1 VIHLKKF
8 FGVTPKKLEAYYL
21 KHIK

>member
-8 FGVTPKKLEAYYL
+8 FGATPRKLEAYYL
-21 KHIK
+21 KHIH